1 VMMFFVNCSCF
12 SLTLLMLLDNIVTVV
27 DYGLYVYVFFPLF
40 SVLLLCFST
49 VIGELKIIV

>member
-1 VMMFFVNCSCF
+1 MMFFVNCSCF